1 MYQKTGQSVSPSYET
16 IYFSMWEMG
25 QRYGKFTKFRVM
37 GESHDQRMIPAL
49 EIGEGEEVIFC
60 ISGIRGT
67 ENVLPGL
74 LVKLSEEYCKAY
86 ECGWLVD
93 EFYEVKT
100 LLDKIRI
107 CMIPLLNPD
116 GYEICQNGWI
126 SLRNPIYRQ
135 MLRMQGVSEKEFQ
148 GNGRGIDIKKNFPT
162 LFYTRTRIG
171 REPGSENETK
181 ALIHLLQDYRSR
193 GLLSFSEKQKKA
205 IHYCH
210 TSGIIRNKRSCRLAR
225 HLHKY
230 SVSSGEIC
238 KKEKEEGSLEQ
249 FYAERMNEPSLEIE
263 IPVSDE
269 KKNGYRDLRLLP
281 LEYIFSLDL

>member
-1 MYQKTGQSVSPSYET
+1 MYQKTGQTVSPSYEK
-16 IYFSMWEMG
+16 IYFSMWELG
-25 QRYGKFTKFRVM
+25 QRYGKFAKFRVM
-37 GESHDQRMIPAL
+37 GESHDQRMIPVL
-49 EIGEGEEVIFC
+49 EIGGGEETIFC

-67 ENVLPGL
+67 EAVLPGL

-86 ECGWLVD
+86 ECGWLIE
-93 EFYEVKT
+93 EFYEVKE

-107 CMIPLLNPD
+107 CVIPLLNPD
-116 GYEICQNGWI
+116 GYEVYQNGWT

-135 MLRMQGVSEKEFQ
+135 MLRMQGISEKEFQ

-162 LFYTRTRIG
+162 LFCTRTRMG

-193 GLLSFSEKQKKA
+193 GLLSFSEKQKKT

-210 TSGIIRNKRSCRLAR
+210 TSGMIRNRRSSRLAR
-225 HLHKY
+225 HLQKY
-230 SVSSGEIC
+230 SVSSGGEC
-238 KKEKEEGSLEQ
+238 KKEKEAGSLEQ
-249 FYAERMNEPSLEIE
+249 FYAERIKEPSLEIE
-263 IPVSDE
+263 IPVTEE
-269 KKNGYRDLRLLP
+269 KENGYRDLRLLP